1 MLCVQVLSWRPRALY
16 YPGFITAEQCQH
28 IINMAKPS
36 LQPSTLALR
45 KGETA
50 ETTKGIRTR

>member
-1 MLCVQVLSWRPRALY
+1 
-16 YPGFITAEQCQH
+16 
-28 IINMAKPS
+28 MAKPS